1 MPGLCYQ
8 CLPRERSVQKE
19 LQVPRGVECPAGRAK
34 VHGAW
39 AKGTEGHLPYPSW
52 PLGQCVEEAGL
63 AGDPLSW
70 IPDESEPQPRDLSA
84 SPEAGDLGDR
94 KEAPGLGGWALGW
107 DSGAREFPGRGPA
120 EAGHADEPLGESV
133 LRLRSVT
140 WKPCPYMCH

>member
-1 MPGLCYQ
+1 M
-8 CLPRERSVQKE
+8 QKE

-39 AKGTEGHLPYPSW
+39 AKGTEGPLPYPSW

-84 SPEAGDLGDR
+84 SPEAGDLETERKPLAQAAGLRGGIQEPGSSPAGGQPRRVTQTSPWESQFCDR
-94 KEAPGLGGWALGW
+94 AA
-107 DSGAREFPGRGPA
+107 
-120 EAGHADEPLGESV
+120 
-133 LRLRSVT
+133 
-140 WKPCPYMCH
+140 